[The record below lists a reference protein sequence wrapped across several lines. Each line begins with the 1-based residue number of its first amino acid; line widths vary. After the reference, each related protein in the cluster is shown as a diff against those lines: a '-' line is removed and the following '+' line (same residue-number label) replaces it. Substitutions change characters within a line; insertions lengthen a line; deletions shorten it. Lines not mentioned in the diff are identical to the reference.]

1 MKGRQ
6 VPKFD
11 ELTFPDSGITI
22 QYRKVSPLLRDDL
35 DAALRRQ
42 YPIPDPP
49 MQQIDTGF
57 GDGRPQPNPLD
68 PEYREQVAM
77 WQIAHYNRLGD
88 KMLRVAIASYVVVE
102 VDAEAVAALRSQMG
116 ALGVEL
122 DADDKYVYV
131 SRICISSKTDQDYL
145 GDALFKGSSPT
156 RNEVESTKAT
166 F

>member
-6 VPKFD
+6 VPKLD
-11 ELTFPDSGITI
+11 ELTLPDSGITI
-22 QYRKVSPLLRDDL
+22 QYHKVSPLLRDDV

-49 MQQIDTGF
+49 MQASDGGF
-57 GDGRPQPNPLD
+57 GDGKPQPNPLD

-88 KMLRVAIASYVVVE
+88 KMLRMAIASYVVVD
-102 VDAEAVAALRSQMG
+102 VDTEAVQALREQM
-116 ALGVEL
+116 APMGVEL
-122 DADDKYVYV
+122 DSDDKYVYV
-131 SRICISSKTDQDYL
+131 SRICISSDADR
-145 GDALFKGSSPT
+145 DALGAALFNRSSPT
-156 RNEVESTKAT
+156 REEVESSKAT